1 MADKARPVSWNQ
13 FLEKTGD
20 QHSYKNQLIAQL
32 EKDLRIIYSEHD
44 AETIYKETLQILSEK
59 VHNNQLGEL
68 LYRIDLN
75 EKVAQNCMTQESPI
89 DCITSAILSREAQK
103 VYFRIQHSQG
113 K

>member
-1 MADKARPVSWNQ
+1 MADQARLVNWNQ
-13 FLEKTGD
+13 FLEKTGE

-32 EKDLRIIYSEHD
+32 EKDLLIIYSEHD
-44 AETIYKETLQILSEK
+44 ADTIYKETLQLLSDK
-59 VHNNQLGEL
+59 VHSNQLGEL

-75 EKVAQNCMTQESPI
+75 EKVAQNCMNQESPI